1 LGALVG
7 LGVFATLQSSHVS
20 LGVRIAAGGAAFA
33 AAGSAALWKYL
44 DYPPRID
51 AHCKAS
57 RSYGNLVR
65 EIDIELQASQTQVTE
80 EAMTT
85 IRQAFDQV
93 DSDAP
98 NVSTTIWLWAVSA
111 VARERDDED
120 HPNATTI
127 ERGALPGLKRLSTR
141 LLR

>member
-1 LGALVG
+1 
-7 LGVFATLQSSHVS
+7 
-20 LGVRIAAGGAAFA
+20 
-33 AAGSAALWKYL
+33 
-44 DYPPRID
+44 
-51 AHCKAS
+51 
-57 RSYGNLVR
+57 
-65 EIDIELQASQTQVTE
+65 
-80 EAMTT
+80 MTT